1 MQDGD
6 TNRVMTAEE
15 LQWASQAANVT
26 EFVDRLPMG
35 MDSIAGEGG
44 SSLSGGQRQ
53 RISIARALLKNA
65 PIICMDEPTSAL
77 DDKSER
83 LVRDSIGNLIQNKTV
98 LLVTHRLP
106 LLSLMDKIYVLQDGH
121 LIDVEEYGGIEKYT
135 YELQVAGQ
143 L

>member
-1 MQDGD
+1 
-6 TNRVMTAEE
+6 MTPQEIA
-15 LQWASQAANVT
+15 WAAQAANVN
-26 EFVDRLPMG
+26 EFVDKLPMG

-83 LVRDSIGNLIQNKTV
+83 LVKQSIGTLIQDKTV

-106 LLSLMDKIYVLQDGH
+106 LLDLMDRVYVLHEGQ
-121 LIDVEEYGGIEKYT
+121 LVDVEEFGGIKRYA
-135 YELQVAGQ
+135 YQLQINGQ

>member
-1 MQDGD
+1 MRDGD
-6 TNRVMTAEE
+6 IDRVITPEE
-15 LQWASQAANVT
+15 IAWAAQASNVS
-26 EFVDRLPMG
+26 EFVGRLPLG

-77 DDKSER
+77 DDKSEK
-83 LVRDSIGNLIQNKTV
+83 LVRDSIGSLIQDKTV
-98 LLVTHRLP
+98 VLVTHRLP
-106 LLSLMDKIYVLQDGH
+106 LLSLMDKIYVLHEGT
-121 LIDVEEYGGIEKYT
+121 LVNVAEFGGIERYT
-135 YELQVAGQ
+135 YQLQLAGQ